1 MSYINEQNQESKYG
15 KFAQKLLKV
24 ASISGRKVALRRV
37 DQSSDVS
44 TELLH
49 EFGSTDVAIGD
60 ITTEVMITTMGKI
73 PSEMFYLEDT
83 PGTVVPQRIQTT
95 STFAKPMMETTEYHR
110 SVESTS
116 HSPVLVALLT
126 ALLIILLLCCITAC
140 IVTKS
145 KRTSNFFGKGSME
158 CEPGCTGIN
167 QPLLEKFSSST
178 NKTSVSSLR
187 NQN

>member
-1 MSYINEQNQESKYG
+1 
-15 KFAQKLLKV
+15 
-24 ASISGRKVALRRV
+24 
-37 DQSSDVS
+37 
-44 TELLH
+44 
-49 EFGSTDVAIGD
+49 
-60 ITTEVMITTMGKI
+60 MITTMGKI

-83 PGTVVPQRIQTT
+83 PGTIVPQRIQTT
-95 STFAKPMMETTEYHR
+95 STFSKAMMETTEYHR

-145 KRTSNFFGKGSME
+145 KRTSNFFSKGSME

-167 QPLLEKFSSST
+167 QPLLEKFSSTT